1 MSEGDGGLH
10 RICSV
15 CLISVHFLRVKISC
29 LFLYFLIPKR
39 TASFGLSNLWPFTL
53 PGTVFSSFPH
63 ENYLPF
69 TSREINMAWNCHL
82 PLAGSSTPGN
92 VFYIQSVIQ
101 THSGECPERRAPPA
115 GRCGSLQASEERR
128 RVSFQSSLDGL
139 MEAHSTGGN
148 VGEKADV
155 EMAGSPFEPYIES
168 LRQQLEEQ
176 DPVFL
181 IGVIV
186 ALAVVVITCGKKSS

>member
-1 MSEGDGGLH
+1 
-10 RICSV
+10 
-15 CLISVHFLRVKISC
+15 
-29 LFLYFLIPKR
+29 
-39 TASFGLSNLWPFTL
+39 
-53 PGTVFSSFPH
+53 
-63 ENYLPF
+63 
-69 TSREINMAWNCHL
+69 
-82 PLAGSSTPGN
+82 
-92 VFYIQSVIQ
+92 
-101 THSGECPERRAPPA
+101 
-115 GRCGSLQASEERR
+115 
-128 RVSFQSSLDGL
+128 

-155 EMAGSPFEPYIES
+155 EMSGSPFEPYIES